1 MNKLNL
7 KAEEVEDEPPLK
19 KQPRSVQPKLDKKLS
34 KMKMKRSASKGSEKK
49 NREEPET
56 RNKAGPIVQPVNEQL
71 LIITRLREHIG
82 RPTELM
88 NYLASIDINV
98 GNVKEI
104 LDCEVVDV
112 LHSVKDPLA
121 KELLK
126 KLKATLISRYFEDE
140 PSERLNAKRPNADKA
155 EENVERDELRN
166 KTRQKAQGILKKHNS
181 LSEQQATEA
190 ASRI

>member
-1 MNKLNL
+1 
-7 KAEEVEDEPPLK
+7 
-19 KQPRSVQPKLDKKLS
+19 
-34 KMKMKRSASKGSEKK
+34 MKMKRSASKGSEKK